1 MKFFTALITA
11 LILVLPVHAYAV
23 GGILGCGASVAGGAV
38 GHAAST
44 GLTSVAGSASGF
56 PVSDLGTHINTSI
69 GNLNTG
75 AITAKE
81 CVLDGI
87 GIALAEGM
95 ISALSQGIVDWIN
108 GGFEGSPAFVTDLN
122 GFLGEVADY
131 TALDFIEGTELG
143 FLCSPFELDVRIT
156 LAVQRQP
163 FQERI
168 RCSLGDVIDNADRF
182 FSGDFS
188 QGGWPAWFKVHT
200 DLQNMP
206 YGALLLASAELDARI
221 DSRLSEERSLLNFGS
236 GIFSKG
242 KCVGGGAS
250 HTGGTT
256 SGNTANHAG
265 GGTTNYPTNTK
276 FGCISSGGRW
286 TIVTPGQQIEEQLN
300 NAIGAGQRR
309 LEVADEFDEIIN
321 ALLAQ
326 LSRQALTSIDGLVG
340 LSSRSSSSAQTT
352 TRQNPDGSTT
362 TQTGSYLDTLVNQTD
377 DASIDTA
384 QDALLDDIDT
394 AIGIEEDYQDV
405 LEDLIRNL
413 EDAEEEF
420 GDLYACYI
428 AITQNPASV
437 TGITS
442 VGALQ
447 AASSTQA
454 TVATIITPQIKRY
467 EDALDLSVR
476 SVQRLIAVRAE
487 ARNAR
492 DLEGLNA
499 SAEKYDAILA
509 EGVVHSA
516 ADLAFLIQ
524 DLEVQLVS
532 IDALNDQ
539 TNADTRT
546 CRGL

>member
-1 MKFFTALITA
+1 MKFFATLFAT
-11 LILVLPVHAYAV
+11 LVLIAPVQAYAV

-38 GHAAST
+38 GGAHVAAQ
-44 GLTSVAGSASGF
+44 SVAGSASGL

-122 GFLGEVADY
+122 GFLGEVADH

-168 RCSLGDVIDNADRF
+168 RCSLGEVIDNADRF

-221 DSRLSEERSLLNFGS
+221 DSRVGEERTLLNFGN

-242 KCVGGGAS
+242 KCVSGGSTHAG
-250 HTGGTT
+250 
-256 SGNTANHAG
+256 GNTPNHAG
-265 GGTTNYPTNTK
+265 GTNYPSNSK
-276 FGCISSGGRW
+276 FGCISSGGKW

-362 TQTGSYLDTLVNQTD
+362 TTTGSYLDTLVNQTD

-394 AIGIEEDYQDV
+394 AIRIEEDYQDV

-413 EDAEEEF
+413 EGAEEEF

-428 AITQNPASV
+428 SITQNPASV

-467 EDALDLSVR
+467 EDALDASVR

-492 DLEGLNA
+492 ELEDLNDA
-499 SAEKYDAILA
+499 AEKYDAILT